1 MNRLNLHGV
10 RHADVERS
18 VIRFVEGNWGKNKP
32 VVIITGNS
40 PQMKELVRNVLDEYN
55 LSYTAGNK
63 LGMNKGSVH
72 VDPF

>member
-1 MNRLNLHGV
+1 MNRLNLHGT

-40 PQMKELVRNVLDEYN
+40 PQMKELVTNILDEYK
-55 LSYTAGNK
+55 LSYSMGDA
-63 LGMNKGSVH
+63 LGMNKGTLH
-72 VDPF
+72 VEPF